1 MNSNVLSELQPRR
14 IEAAESRKRAK
25 HLLMCKEAVWRRWS
39 KEYLSGLRERL
50 RTQNTSQGNAPAVG
64 DVVILQTDE
73 RNRGKWPLGIVENL
87 IVDTDGVVRGA
98 VLPSGKSRVERAVQQ
113 LYPLELLCD
122 RQQPRAAAMNPQVPP
137 FRPRRD
143 ESVAARLRV
152 QNIAQDED

>member
-1 MNSNVLSELQPRR
+1 
-14 IEAAESRKRAK
+14 
-25 HLLMCKEAVWRRWS
+25 MCKEAVWRRWS
-39 KEYLSGLRERL
+39 KEYLRGLRERL

-87 IVDTDGVVRGA
+87 IVDTDGVVRRA
-98 VLPSGKSRVERAVQQ
+98 VLPSPVPSRVERAVQQ
-113 LYPLELLCD
+113 LHPLELLCD
-122 RQQPRAAAMNPQVPP
+122 RQQPRPAAMNPQVPP